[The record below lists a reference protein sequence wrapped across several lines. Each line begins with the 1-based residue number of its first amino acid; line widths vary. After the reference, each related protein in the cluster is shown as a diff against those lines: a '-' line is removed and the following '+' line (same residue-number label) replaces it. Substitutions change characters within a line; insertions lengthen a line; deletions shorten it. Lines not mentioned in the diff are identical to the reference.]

1 MKSAIFQALHLTL
14 LSSCVETSYVPGP
27 GVPLTL
33 AESRKESVSG
43 LEYDLTFDIPETI
56 TSDIPASAVIR
67 FRYTGNGTVVLD
79 FKESPQYLESVTL
92 NDRAIVADLVEEH
105 LILPGNLLQENNTV
119 EIQFIAGDLS
129 LNRNE
134 DYLYTLLVPD
144 RARTLFPVMDQPNL
158 KARYTLTLMIPG
170 DWEAL
175 ANGPLDKVSTEQ
187 GRKIIHYRQ
196 TRPVS
201 SYLFAFA
208 AGKFQKLTNLAG
220 DMTMYYRE
228 LDSTKVQLNA
238 TEIFDLHRKSLDWME
253 SYTGL
258 PYPFQKFDFALIPTF
273 QYGGMEHPGAIF
285 YRERLLMLDEAATVN
300 ERLRWASLI
309 AHETAHMWFGDL
321 VTMDW
326 FDDVWLKE
334 VFANFMAAKM
344 VNPHFPEIDHDLRFL
359 LAHYPAAYAVD
370 RSAGTHAIRQP
381 LDNLQDAGS
390 LYGAIIYQKAPV
402 VMRNLE
408 TLIGEDRFQ
417 KGLQEY
423 LDTFSY
429 GNATWDDLIGILNR
443 YTDQDLAQW
452 NNDWVKSGGMPVISV
467 SREQDALKYRVS
479 NARDGQVWSQK
490 LETRVGK
497 DLFSFQLDL
506 EYQHK
511 VSGEAF
517 TVNSDGRGYG
527 YFDLDSSFL
536 VALQQSMHTSD
547 DLLRASRWMML
558 WEHYLRHFESLTSF
572 PVDLIA
578 AIDREDNPLILEYLT
593 GCLKTVNWIFLDQD
607 QRNEIREPLES
618 VLYMGLTS
626 REDAS
631 LQRIFFQAYASMVQS
646 RPGIANLRKLWA
658 GELRTFELPLSENDR
673 IDLALQLAIR
683 EGTDAGEILRTQQK
697 NIQNPDNLRRWE
709 FLLPSVAQE
718 PAVRDSF
725 FRTLLRGE
733 NRSQELWVSEALSY
747 LHHPLRAEASLRY
760 LRPALD
766 IIEEIKHT
774 GDIFFPK
781 AWLDASLSGHRSP
794 KAARMVRDFLAGHP
808 DLPPD
813 LRQKVLQSAD
823 LLLRL
828 NPD

>member
-1 MKSAIFQALHLTL
+1 MKSAIYLILFLIL
-14 LSSCVETSYVPGP
+14 LSFCAEKSYVPGS
-27 GVPLTL
+27 GVPFAL
-33 AESRKESVSG
+33 AEARKKSVSG
-43 LEYDLTFDIPETI
+43 LEYDLTFNIPDTVTNKI
-56 TSDIPASAVIR
+56 AASAVIR
-67 FRYTGNGTVVLD
+67 FRHSGNGTVVLD

-92 NDRAIVADLVEEH
+92 NGRAWIADLVNEH
-105 LILPGNLLQENNTV
+105 LMLPGNLLQENNTV

-170 DWEAL
+170 DWEAI
-175 ANGPLDKVSTEQ
+175 ANGPVEKEITEQ
-187 GRKIIHYRQ
+187 GRKLISYRQ

-201 SYLFAFA
+201 SYLLAFA

-228 LDSTKVQLNA
+228 SDSSKVQRNA

-253 SYTGL
+253 AYTGL

-300 ERLRWASLI
+300 ERLRRASLI

-321 VTMDW
+321 VTMNW

-344 VNPHFPEIDHDLRFL
+344 VNPSFPEIDHDLRFL
-359 LAHYPAAYAVD
+359 LVHYPAAYAVD

-429 GNATWDDLIGILNR
+429 GNATWDDLIGILSR
-443 YTDQDLAQW
+443 HTDQDLDRW
-452 NNDWVKSGGMPVISV
+452 NNDWVKSRGMPVISV
-467 SREQDALKYRVS
+467 SREQHAIKYRVR
-479 NARDGQVWSQK
+479 NARDGQIWPQK
-490 LETRVGK
+490 LESRVGK
-497 DLFSFQLDL
+497 DLFSFQLDGA
-506 EYQHK
+506 YQHA
-511 VSGEAF
+511 VTGESLM
-517 TVNSDGRGYG
+517 VNSDGRGYG
-527 YFDLDSSFL
+527 YFDLDSSLL
-536 VALQQSMHTSD
+536 VDLRQSLHSSD

-558 WEHYLRHFESLTSF
+558 WEHYLRRFDSLTGF

-578 AIDREDNPLILEYLT
+578 AIDREENPLILDYLT
-593 GCLKTVNWIFLDQD
+593 GCLQTVYWIFLDQD
-607 QRNEIREPLES
+607 QRNEIRDQLET
-618 VLYMGLTS
+618 VLYRGLTS
-626 REDAS
+626 RGDAS

-646 RPGIANLRKLWA
+646 RPGIVNLRKLWA
-658 GELRTFELPLSENDR
+658 GELRNFKLPLSENDR

-683 EGTDAGEILRTQQK
+683 EGTDAWEFLQTQQQK
-697 NIQNPDNLRRWE
+697 IQNPDNLRRWE

-718 PAVRDSF
+718 PEVRDSF
-725 FRTLLRGE
+725 FKALLRVE
-733 NRSQELWVSEALSY
+733 NRGQEPWVSEALSY
-747 LHHPLRAEASLRY
+747 LHHPLRAESSIPY
-760 LRPALD
+760 LRPALE

-781 AWLDASLSGHRSP
+781 AWLDASLSGHRSTE
-794 KAARMVRDFLAGHP
+794 AARIIRDFLAGHP
-808 DLPPD
+808 DLSPD

-828 NPD
+828 NPE